1 MNRIIPLAAVALLA
15 APALALALAAAPMT
29 SESVVKATAK
39 ADKPGD
45 DGKQTV
51 TLTLEIDKGW
61 HVYANPVGLEDLA
74 SVQTEVTVAAKA
86 KVNAVKIDYPA
97 GTEIKDKTL
106 GNYRVYEGK
115 VIIPIAVTRAK
126 DDAGPLELTIKLQ
139 ACNSKTCLLP
149 GEVKV
154 TAP

>member
-1 MNRIIPLAAVALLA
+1 MNRLIPLVVVALLA
-15 APALALALAAAPMT
+15 ATSLAAAPMT
-29 SESVVKATAK
+29 SDSVVKATAK

-51 TLTLEIDKGW
+51 TITLEIDKGW

-74 SVQTEVTVAAKA
+74 AAQTEVSVAGKA
-86 KVNAVKIDYPA
+86 KVNGIKIDYPA

-115 VIIPIAVTRAK
+115 VVIPIAVTRAK

-149 GEVKV
+149 GEIKV